1 MSEKCRDTSVFVVK
15 NELFRGKEVPSLY
28 NRAFRPL
35 PKDIR
40 GHMYK
45 EEVKRRFSKLDQV
58 NIEQMVKEWEK
69 DFPDNNIFFRS
80 FRYKVNNG
88 EFEEG
93 SSIDGGDIEGNLI
106 VKKLNTVNRLLFVH
120 QTKSQKYLLKKY
132 GNNICLLDATYKT
145 SRYSVPLFFLVTKT
159 NVDYQ
164 IVGSFAIQY
173 ETTTS
178 ITEALNVIK
187 SWNESWSPK
196 MFMVDNCSEEI
207 NAIENIF

>member
-1 MSEKCRDTSVFVVK
+1 
-15 NELFRGKEVPSLY
+15 
-28 NRAFRPL
+28 
-35 PKDIR
+35 
-40 GHMYK
+40 MYK

-93 SSIDGGDIEGNLI
+93 SSIDDGDIEGNLI

-187 SWNESWSPK
+187 SWNESWNPK
-196 MFMVDNCSEEI
+196 IFMVDNCSEEI